1 MRILVLGVT
10 GMLGH
15 TLFQILQESDVD
27 TVWGTVR
34 SSAGLKD
41 FPSRTHANIIQG
53 IDVLDE
59 NALLTVFER
68 IRPDVV
74 INCIGVIKQLAGSK
88 DPLIVL
94 PINALF
100 PHRLAKLCAVSQARL
115 IHISTDCVFSGKKGF
130 YSEQDSSDADDLYG
144 KSKYMGELVDLPH
157 AVTLRTSI
165 IGHELHNNR
174 SLVDWFLSQHD
185 SVKGYTKAI
194 FSGFPS
200 NELARVIRDYV
211 IPNSDLFGLYHVATH
226 PINKYDLLRLISAQ
240 YQKDIAILPDEG
252 LNINRALNAERFN
265 QMTGYHP
272 PEWPLLIEHMYEA
285 HRRYSLFIKEID
297 DV

>member
-1 MRILVLGVT
+1 MRILVLGIT

-27 TVWGTVR
+27 TIWGTVR
-34 SSAGLKD
+34 SLAALKD
-41 FPSRTHANIIQG
+41 FPVQAHANIIQG

-59 NALLTVFER
+59 NALLTVFES

-74 INCIGVIKQLAGSK
+74 INCIGVIKQLASSK
-88 DPLIVL
+88 DPLTVL

-100 PHRLAKLCAVSQARL
+100 PHRLAKLCALSQARL

-130 YSEQDSSDADDLYG
+130 YSEQDPSDADDLYG
-144 KSKYMGELVDLPH
+144 KSKYMGELVGLPH

-165 IGHELHNNR
+165 IGHELHSNR

-185 SVKGYTKAI
+185 SVKGYNKAI

-211 IPNSDLFGLYHVATH
+211 IPNSDLFGLYHVATN

-240 YQKDIAILPDEG
+240 YQKDIAILPDDG
-252 LNINRALNAERFN
+252 LNINRALNAEQFN
-265 QMTGYHP
+265 QMTGYYP
-272 PEWPLLIEHMYEA
+272 PEWPLLIEHMYQA
-285 HRRYSLFIKEID
+285 HRRYSLFIKGID